1 MNMNINKTLNVNVN
15 VNIFTRKTLISEIP
29 KLGWSDKGIDLN
41 IDIVSNLKS
50 G

>member
-1 MNMNINKTLNVNVN
+1 MNINKTLNVN
-15 VNIFTRKTLISEIP
+15 VNIFTRKTLILKIP
-29 KLGWSDKGIDLN
+29 KLGWSDKGIDVN